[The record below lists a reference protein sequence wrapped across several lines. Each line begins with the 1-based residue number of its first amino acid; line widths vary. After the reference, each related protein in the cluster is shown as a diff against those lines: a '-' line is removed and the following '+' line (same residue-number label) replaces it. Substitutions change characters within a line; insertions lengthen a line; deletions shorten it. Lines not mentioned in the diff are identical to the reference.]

1 MTIRGEGRGLMEKT
15 ILNFHFDYLTPRLR
29 WNLGNWQWK
38 YGQTTKKEN
47 VGNISKECQCGLM
60 TSRKNNNKTKMK
72 NGINK
77 KVENV
82 NCDTNTIVDG
92 NLNQNVD

>member
-1 MTIRGEGRGLMEKT
+1 M
-15 ILNFHFDYLTPRLR
+15 
-29 WNLGNWQWK
+29 
-38 YGQTTKKEN
+38 
-47 VGNISKECQCGLM
+47 GNISKECQCGLM
-60 TSRKNNNKTKMK
+60 TSRKNGNKTKMK

-92 NLNQNVD
+92 NLNQNVDYI